1 MIYDIQKASLLKRAS
16 AFLLDIILLVV
27 LACGFGVTVSNITNF
42 DSHFKTLDDIRVRYE
57 TEYGVSFDDMSGELT
72 EEEKA
77 VYDAIDK
84 ALQEDQEYIRCFNMI
99 ISLSMVIVS
108 MGLLLSYLTLEFVVP
123 LILKNGQTLGKKVF
137 GIALMRSDGVKVS
150 AFALF
155 VRALLGKYTLETMI
169 PVLILIMMFMGTIG
183 IVGPLV
189 LLGIL
194 VIEIVL
200 MIKSKTNSTIHDY
213 LAVTVAVDLSSQMI
227 FETPE
232 DMLEY
237 KKQVQAEM
245 ANKAP
250 Y

>member
-27 LACGFGVTVSNITNF
+27 FACGFGVAVSQVTNF
-42 DSHFKTLDDIRVRYE
+42 DSYFETLDDIRVRYE
-57 TEYGVSFDDMSGELT
+57 TQYGVSFDDMSGEMT

-84 ALQEDQEYIRCFNMI
+84 ALREDQEYIHCFNMI
-99 ISLSMVIVS
+99 LSLSMVIVS
-108 MGLLLSYLTLEFVVP
+108 LGLLLSYLSLEFVVP

-137 GIALMRSDGVKVS
+137 GIALMRCDGVKVS
-150 AFALF
+150 TFALF

-169 PVLILIMMFMGTIG
+169 PVLILMMMFMGTIG

-200 MIKSKTNSTIHDY
+200 MIRSHTNSTIHDY

-227 FETPE
+227 FNTPE
-232 DMLEY
+232 EMLEY

>member
-27 LACGFGVTVSNITNF
+27 LACGFGMAVSGITGF
-42 DSHFKTLDDIRVRYE
+42 DGYFETLDDIRVRYE
-57 TEYGVSFDDMSGELT
+57 TEYGVSLEKLPEEMT
-72 EEEKA
+72 EQEQA
-77 VYDAIDK
+77 IYDAIDK

-99 ISLSMVIVS
+99 LSLSMVIIS
-108 MGLLLSYLTLEFVVP
+108 LGLLLSYVVLEFIVP
-123 LILKNGQTLGKKVF
+123 LLLKNGQTLGKKIF
-137 GIALMRSDGVKVS
+137 GIALMRADGVKVS
-150 AFALF
+150 TFALF

-169 PVLILIMMFMGTIG
+169 PVLIVMMMLMGTIG
-183 IVGPLV
+183 IVGPPV

-200 MIKSKTNSTIHDY
+200 MIVSKTNSTIHDY